1 MKTQISI
8 LLVLGLFLISCYHDK
23 HSEDKNMNKA
33 DYWSTYLSKEVKLK
47 GIAGNA
53 KMGAFIKTGETDA
66 IIWIDSL
73 DEWPDGFTGNTVQ
86 VTGVVTVRYDLPVF
100 VQKKG
105 EPEKSGVPVPE
116 GTDLHEES
124 KRYLLKNATW
134 QK

>member
-1 MKTQISI
+1 
-8 LLVLGLFLISCYHDK
+8 
-23 HSEDKNMNKA
+23 MNKA

-100 VQKKG
+100 VEKKG